1 MPPASPRFLED
12 LPVGTVLASAPRAIS
27 RQDIADYC
35 ALSGDHNRLHTD
47 DDWVRANTPF
57 RERIAHGLLVL
68 GASSGST
75 CPEMD
80 ALEIIAYL
88 SASRD
93 FTAPTYPDEAIT
105 TTWTVTE
112 NRPSSSK
119 PDRGVVRFAV
129 SCVKDDGTEVQR
141 GEDVMLI
148 ARRPA

>member
-1 MPPASPRFLED
+1 MTPLYLED
-12 LPVGTVLASAPRAIS
+12 LPVDTVLTSEPRTIT
-27 RQDIADYC
+27 RDDIADYC
-35 ALSGDHNRLHTD
+35 DLSGDHNRLHTD

-57 RERIAHGLLVL
+57 KERIAHGLLVL

-75 CPEMD
+75 CPEME

-88 SASRD
+88 SASRS
-93 FTAPTYPDEAIT
+93 FTAPTYPGESIT

-129 SCVKDDGTEVQR
+129 ACAKQDGTVVQE
-141 GEDVMLI
+141 GEDVMLV
-148 ARRPA
+148 ARREG